1 VSKASKRLRRQA
13 AVANRSRVTE
23 VSILAIGAAL
33 LAPYAIAQ
41 EQDATAKEQGEQSTA
56 KSDDN
61 ITEVL
66 VTGIRKALQTSQEI
80 KKEGD
85 TVIDSITASD
95 IGAFPDKSVAE
106 ALQRVTGITV
116 NRFAASGDTT
126 HFSAEP
132 SGVIIR
138 GLPQVRSEFNGR
150 DSFNANSSRGLSF
163 GDVSPEL
170 MAGVDTYKN
179 ATADMIEGGIAGT
192 INLRTHVPFDS
203 EGFVMAVSGDV
214 GYGDLSEDVK
224 PSGSLI
230 ISDRWDT
237 GIGEIGLMG
246 NVAYSQVVTE
256 SQGTQIGRFFNN
268 LNVADYGGG
277 TKWVPDGIDIRDNV
291 YDRTRTG
298 ISFAAQ
304 WKSPE
309 EKVLATLQHNRS
321 KYTNTWNEFSL
332 TSDLGANA
340 QTAQDLVNTTATAY
354 APGGTSPY
362 EFDSR
367 GVFVRGVLADTTNAW
382 NGGPTNNIVIAH
394 PNGFGPGGSPGTA
407 GNTGASPLP
416 GQTANQSFLV
426 WGCGSEWAADNNP
439 HYCGYGT
446 ANDASDDVFTRGSG
460 LGADT
465 RYSTQTNVT
474 EDTSLNL
481 KFNITERVG
490 LNVDLQYVDSTVH
503 NFDNSMNNKT
513 FSDTSLDLSG
523 GKPKFSFAP
532 AQGYGF
538 TSGGF
543 SDPQN
548 WFHEWTMEHFEDS
561 SGTEFAARADLD
573 IKLGDGEG
581 WLDSLRIG
589 ARRADRDQ
597 DINWSTYNWG
607 SVRPLW
613 GLAAATNDADGR
625 PFAPGS
631 AATLTNV
638 PFFLS
643 DPRWAGT
650 YVAHDFG
657 SDLVGGGVFGGG
669 TFLHPNPALV
679 RDYAATMEQF
689 YGDGLISNSWVPLAQ
704 RQSQTPSSEQYAIR
718 NAKCDPDPSS
728 PGGLYCPIEMQSV
741 SEVVDA
747 GYIMLKFGGDDTKIG
762 NISVRGNI
770 GVRWVKT
777 EVEAEGGIAYPSFNR
792 PPLPQPGDQGPFPIL
807 ALTPDDDVTF
817 MNGQGLEQTGGAS
830 HTSWLPSLNLR
841 FGVTDNQYIRF
852 AASRALGRP
861 DMGLYKN
868 YLGVS
873 LVQPSCTNGTV
884 VYSTPG
890 DCNSTPVSY
899 TPKYTADA
907 GNPGLAPTT
916 ADQLDLTWEW
926 YFSSTGS
933 LTAAVFM
940 KQFNDYIQ
948 YGSYVR
954 AFTNNGI
961 TRDVTVRGPI
971 TGDGAKL
978 RGFEVAYQQFLDQL
992 PGAWSGLGYQLNFTY
1007 VDNQGITNANLSTV
1021 SGGGTTQ
1028 QDPLITFTDLP
1039 LADYSKTS
1047 YNIVG
1052 MYDRGKWS
1060 ARLAYNW
1067 RDKFLQTQSDCCI
1080 KLPIWQDAYGQLDG
1094 SLHFKPSES
1103 WDLFLDG
1110 QNLTRAETVLRQQ
1123 VTNDGMLL
1131 PRSWFTNDRRF
1142 TLGVRY
1148 RFQ

>member
-1 VSKASKRLRRQA
+1 VSKASKRSRRV
-13 AVANRSRVTE
+13 VAGAKTTRVTE
-23 VSILAIGAAL
+23 LSILALGATL

-41 EQDATAKEQGEQSTA
+41 EQDAASKEQGEQSTT
-56 KSDDN
+56 KSDDD
-61 ITEVL
+61 IAEVL

-116 NRFAASGDTT
+116 NRFAASGDTS

-163 GDVSPEL
+163 SDVSPEL

-179 ATADMIEGGIAGT
+179 STADMIEGGIAGT

-203 EGFVMAVSGDV
+203 QGFVLAVSGDL
-214 GYGDLSEDVK
+214 GYGDLSEEVK
-224 PSGSLI
+224 PSGSVI

-237 GIGEIGLMG
+237 GVGEIGLMA
-246 NVAYSQVVTE
+246 NVAYSQVTTR

-268 LNVADYGGG
+268 QNVADYGGG
-277 TKWVPDGIDIRDNV
+277 TKWVPDGVDLRDNV

-298 ISFAAQ
+298 IAFAGQ
-304 WKSPE
+304 WQSPE

-321 KYTNTWNEFSL
+321 KYTNEWNEFTLS
-332 TSDLGANA
+332 SDLGASA
-340 QTAQDLVNTTATAY
+340 QTAQDITFNSATAY
-354 APGGTSPY
+354 APSGTAAY

-367 GVFVRGVLADTTNAW
+367 GVFMRGTLADTTNAW
-382 NGGPTNNIVIAH
+382 NGGPTNNIILNH
-394 PNGFGPGGSPGTA
+394 PNGFPS
-407 GNTGASPLP
+407 NTGQTDAGGPNVE
-416 GQTANQSFLV
+416 GQPMNTPFLM
-426 WGCGSEWAADNNP
+426 WGCGTEWAADNNP
-439 HYCGYGT
+439 HYCGYNT
-446 ANDASDDVFTRGSG
+446 ASTADDILTRGSG

-465 RYSTQTNVT
+465 RFSTQTNIT

-481 KFNITERVG
+481 KFTVSERVG
-490 LNVDLQYVDSTVH
+490 LNFDVQYVESEVV

-513 FSDTSLDLSG
+513 FADVELDLTR
-523 GKPKFSFAP
+523 GKPRFSFDP

-538 TSGGF
+538 TAGGF
-543 SDPQN
+543 ADPQN
-548 WFHEWTMEHFEDS
+548 WFHEWTMEH
-561 SGTEFAARADLD
+561 TEHSTGEELAMRLDAD
-573 IKLGDGEG
+573 IKLSDGEG
-581 WLDSLRIG
+581 WFDSLRIG

-607 SVRPLW
+607 AVRPLW
-613 GLAAATNDADGR
+613 GLDTDDPDRN
-625 PFAPGS
+625 
-631 AATLTNV
+631 NV

-643 DPRWAGT
+643 DPYWAGT
-650 YVAHDFG
+650 YVAHDMG

-669 TFLHPNPALV
+669 TFLHPNPELA
-679 RDYAATMEQF
+679 RNYAATIDTFWQN
-689 YGDGLISNSWVPLAQ
+689 GQVSNSWVPLGS
-704 RQSQTPSSEQYAIR
+704 RSSTAAR

-741 SEVVDA
+741 SETVDA
-747 GYIMLKFGGDDTKIG
+747 AYIMLKFGGDDTKFG
-762 NISVRGNI
+762 NISVRGNV

-777 EVEAEGGIAYPSFNR
+777 DVEAEGGIAFPSFTR
-792 PPLPQPGDQGPFPIL
+792 PSLPAPGATGPFPIL

-817 MNGQGLEQTGGAS
+817 MNGQGSEQVAGGS

-841 FGVTDNQYIRF
+841 FGLTDNQFVRF

-868 YLGVS
+868 YLGVG
-873 LVQPSCTNGTV
+873 LVQPACGNGTV
-884 VYSTPG
+884 TYSVAG
-890 DCNSTPVSY
+890 DCNSTPVAY
-899 TPKYTADA
+899 TPRYTAES

-916 ADQLDLTWEW
+916 ADQLDLTYEW

-940 KQFNDYIQ
+940 KSFNDYIQ
-948 YGSYVR
+948 YGSFVR
-954 AFTNNGI
+954 QFTNNGI
-961 TRDVTVRGPI
+961 TRDVSVRGPI

-978 RGFEVAYQQFLDQL
+978 RGFEVAYQSFMDWL
-992 PGAWSGLGYQLNFTY
+992 PGAWSGLGYQVNFTY

-1047 YNIVG
+1047 YNIVA
-1052 MYDRGKWS
+1052 MYDRGKIS

-1067 RDKFLQTQSDCCI
+1067 RDKFLQTQSDCCV
-1080 KLPIWQDAYGQLDG
+1080 KLPIWQEAYGQLDG
-1094 SLHFKPSES
+1094 SFHYKPSES
-1103 WDLFLDG
+1103 WDLFLDA
-1110 QNLTRAETVLRQQ
+1110 QNILQAETILKQQ
-1123 VTNDGMLL
+1123 VTNEGMLL
-1131 PRSWFTNDRRF
+1131 PRSWFVNDRRVQ
-1142 TLGVRY
+1142 LGVRY

>member
-1 VSKASKRLRRQA
+1 VSKASRRLRRD
-13 AVANRSRVTE
+13 AVSAGKSRISE
-23 VSILAIGAAL
+23 LSILALGATL

-41 EQDATAKEQGEQSTA
+41 EQAKEQGEQTTA
-56 KSDDN
+56 KSDED

-192 INLRTHVPFDS
+192 INLRTHVPFDT
-203 EGFVMAVSGDV
+203 EGFVFAASADI
-214 GYGDLSEDVK
+214 GYGDLSEEPA

-237 GIGEIGLMG
+237 GIGEFGLMA
-246 NVAYSQVVTE
+246 NAAYSEVTTE
-256 SQGTQIGRFFNN
+256 SQGTQIGRFHNN
-268 LNVADYGGG
+268 QNIADYGGG
-277 TKWVPDGIDIRDNV
+277 TKWVPDGIDIRSNV

-304 WKSPE
+304 YESPE
-309 EKVLATLQHNRS
+309 DKLLATLQHNRS

-332 TSDLGANA
+332 TSDLGAST
-340 QTAQDLVNTTATAY
+340 QTAQDTVNTTATAY
-354 APGGTSPY
+354 SPTGTPY
-362 EFDSR
+362 VFDSR
-367 GVFVRGVLADTTNAW
+367 GVFLSGVLADTTNAW
-382 NGGPTNNIVIAH
+382 NGPPTNNLLLAH
-394 PNGFGPGGSPGTA
+394 PNGFAG
-407 GNTGASPLP
+407 GNTGATPIA
-416 GQTANQSFLV
+416 GQPANQGFLS
-426 WGCGSEWAADNNP
+426 WGCGSEWAPDNNP
-439 HYCGYGT
+439 HFCGYNT
-446 ANDASDDVFTRGSG
+446 ASTADDILTRGTG

-465 RYSTQTNVT
+465 RYSTQTNIT

-481 KFNITERVG
+481 KWSVSERVG
-490 LNVDLQYVDSTVH
+490 LNFDVQYIESEVS

-513 FSDTSLDLSG
+513 FADTTLDLTS
-523 GKPKFSFAP
+523 GKPQFSFTP
-532 AQGYGF
+532 ARGFGF
-538 TSGGF
+538 TPGGF
-543 SDPQN
+543 ADPQN
-548 WFHEWTMEHFEDS
+548 WFHEWTMEHIEDS
-561 SGTEFAARADLD
+561 YGEELAARLDAD

-589 ARRADRDQ
+589 VRRADRDQ
-597 DINWSTYNWG
+597 EINWSTYNWG

-613 GLAAATNDADGR
+613 GLSAANDAGVNYAV
-625 PFAPGS
+625 P
-631 AATLTNV
+631 AATLNNV
-638 PFFLS
+638 PVFLS

-650 YVAHDFG
+650 FVAHDMG

-679 RDYAATMEQF
+679 RDYQATIDQF
-689 YGDGLISNSWVPLAQ
+689 YANGTVSNTWVPLGS
-704 RQSQTPSSEQYAIR
+704 RQVQNAAGQPQIR
-718 NAKCDPDPSS
+718 NPRCALDPSS
-728 PGGLYCPIEMQSV
+728 PGGLYCPVEMQQV
-741 SEVVDA
+741 TEVIDA
-747 GYIMLKFGGDDTKIG
+747 AYIMLKFGGEETKIG
-762 NISVRGNI
+762 NVSVRGNI
-770 GVRWVKT
+770 GVRFVKT
-777 EVEAEGGIAYPSFNR
+777 EVTSEGGVAFPSINR
-792 PPLPQPGDQGPFPIL
+792 PPLPAPGSTGPFPVL
-807 ALTPDDDVTF
+807 ALTPDADVAF
-817 MNGQGLEQTGGAS
+817 MNGATSEQVGGGS
-830 HTSWLPSLNLR
+830 HNNVLPSLNLR
-841 FGVTDNQYIRF
+841 FGVAENQFFRF
-852 AASRALGRP
+852 AVSRALGRP

-868 YLGVS
+868 YLGIS
-873 LVQPSCTNGTV
+873 LVQPACNNGTV

-899 TPKYTADA
+899 TPLYTANA
-907 GNPGLAPTT
+907 GNPGLGPTT
-916 ADQLDLTWEW
+916 ADQLDLTYEW
-926 YFSSTGS
+926 YFSNTGS
-933 LTAAVFM
+933 LTAAFFM
-940 KQFNDYIQ
+940 KNFNDYIQ
-948 YGSYVR
+948 YGNYERSI
-954 AFTNNGI
+954 TNNGQ
-961 TRDVTVRGPI
+961 TRTVLVNGPI

-978 RGFEVAYQQFLDQL
+978 RGFEIAYQSFLDQL

-1028 QDPLITFTDLP
+1028 QDPFITFTDLP

-1047 YNIVG
+1047 YNIVA
-1052 MYDRGKWS
+1052 MYDRGKIS

-1080 KLPIWQDAYGQLDG
+1080 KLPIWQEAYGQLDG
-1094 SLHFKPSES
+1094 SFRFKPAES
-1103 WDLFLDG
+1103 WDIFLDM
-1110 QNLTRAETVLRQQ
+1110 QNILNAETVLKQQ
-1123 VTNDGMLL
+1123 VNNNGLLL
-1131 PRSWFTNDRRF
+1131 PRSWFVNDRRLN
-1142 TLGVRY
+1142 LGVRY

>member
-1 VSKASKRLRRQA
+1 MSKASRKLRREA
-13 AVANRSRVTE
+13 ASAKTSRVTE
-23 VSILAIGAAL
+23 LSILALGATF

-41 EQDATAKEQGEQSTA
+41 EQAAAKEQGEQSTTRSEEEVA
-56 KSDDN
+56 
-61 ITEVL
+61 EVL
-66 VTGIRKALQTSQEI
+66 VTGIRRALQTSQEI

-203 EGFVMAVSGDV
+203 QGFVLAVSGDL
-214 GYGDLSEDVK
+214 GYGDLSEEVK
-224 PSGSLI
+224 PSGSVI

-237 GIGEIGLMG
+237 GLGEFGLMA

-268 LNVADYGGG
+268 QNVADYGGG
-277 TKWVPDGIDIRDNV
+277 TKWVPDGIDIRNNI

-298 ISFAAQ
+298 LAFAAQ
-304 WKSPE
+304 WQSPE

-321 KYTNTWNEFSL
+321 KYTNTWNEYSL
-332 TSDLGANA
+332 TSDLGASS
-340 QTAQDLVNTTATAY
+340 QTAQDVTFTGATAF
-354 APGGTSPY
+354 APSGTGTY

-367 GVFVRGVLADTTNAW
+367 GVFMRGTLADTTNAW
-382 NGGPTNNIVIAH
+382 NGGPTNNIILNH
-394 PNGFGPGGSPGTA
+394 PNGFPS
-407 GNTGASPLP
+407 NTGQNDQGGPNVE
-416 GQTANQSFLV
+416 GQPINTPFLM
-426 WGCGSEWAADNNP
+426 WGCGSEWAPDNNP
-439 HYCGYGT
+439 HYCGYNT
-446 ANDASDDVFTRGSG
+446 ADTADDILTRGSG

-481 KFNITERVG
+481 KFDVHERVG
-490 LNVDLQYVDSTVH
+490 LNFDVQYVESTVV

-513 FSDTSLDLSG
+513 FADTTLDLSS

-532 AQGYGF
+532 AQGYGW
-538 TSGGF
+538 TEGGF

-548 WFHEWTMEHFEDS
+548 WFHEWTMEH
-561 SGTEFAARADLD
+561 TEHSKGEQLAMRLDAD
-573 IKLGDGEG
+573 IKLSDGEG
-581 WLDSLRIG
+581 WLDSLRVG
-589 ARRADRDQ
+589 VRRAERDQ

-607 SVRPLW
+607 AVRPLW
-613 GLAAATNDADGR
+613 GLDTDDAARN
-625 PFAPGS
+625 
-631 AATLTNV
+631 NI

-643 DPRWAGT
+643 DPYWAGT
-650 YVAHDFG
+650 YVSHDMG

-669 TFLHPNPALV
+669 TFLHPNPELV
-679 RDYAATMEQF
+679 RSYAATIDTFWQN
-689 YGDGLISNSWVPLAQ
+689 GGVSNSWVPLGA
-704 RQSQTPSSEQYAIR
+704 RSSTAAR
-718 NAKCDPDPSS
+718 NAKCDPDPNS
-728 PGGLYCPIEMQSV
+728 PQGLYCPIEMQKV
-741 SEVVDA
+741 SEDVDA
-747 GYIMLKFGGDDTKIG
+747 AYIMLKFGGDDTKFG
-762 NISVRGNI
+762 NISVRGNV
-770 GVRWVKT
+770 GVRFVKT
-777 EVEAEGGIAYPSFNR
+777 EVSAEGGIAFPSFTR
-792 PPLPQPGDQGPFPIL
+792 PSLPAPGDTGPFPIL

-817 MNGQGLEQTGGAS
+817 MNGQGSEQVGGGS

-841 FGVTDNQYIRF
+841 FGVTDNQFIRF

-873 LVQPSCTNGTV
+873 LVQPACGNGTV
-884 VYSTPG
+884 TYSTPG
-890 DCNSTPVSY
+890 DCNSTPVAY
-899 TPKYTADA
+899 TPAYTADS

-916 ADQLDLTWEW
+916 ADQLDLTYEW
-926 YFSSTGS
+926 YFSDTGS

-940 KQFNDYIQ
+940 KSFNDYIQ
-948 YGSYVR
+948 YGSFVR
-954 AFTNNGI
+954 QFTNNGI
-961 TRDVTVRGPI
+961 TRDVSVRGPI

-978 RGFEVAYQQFLDQL
+978 RGFEVAYQSFLDWL
-992 PGAWSGLGYQLNFTY
+992 PGAWSGLGYQVNFTY

-1047 YNIVG
+1047 YNIVA
-1052 MYDRGKWS
+1052 MYDRGKIS

-1094 SLHFKPSES
+1094 SFHYKPSES
-1103 WDLFLDG
+1103 WDLFLDA
-1110 QNLTRAETVLRQQ
+1110 QNILQAETVLKQQ
-1123 VTNDGMLL
+1123 VTNDGLLL
-1131 PRSWFTNDRRF
+1131 PRSWFVNDRRVQ
-1142 TLGVRY
+1142 LGVRY
-1148 RFQ
+1148 RFH